1 MYDEL
6 GAHPELIA
14 MGPTPIVP
22 APQTHKTN
30 RVDSKQD
37 RQDKR
42 DTDAPAA
49 KNPILPHNGREE
61 ISHFWPCMVRESTKR
76 LEELFFSRA
85 IMNII

>member
-6 GAHPELIA
+6 GAHTELIA

-49 KNPILPHNGREE
+49 KKSYPTPQWQRRNLPLLAMHGERE
-61 ISHFWPCMVRESTKR
+61 H
-76 LEELFFSRA
+76 
-85 IMNII
+85 